1 MTIAKEKVSDTIIES
16 KEHPMDYLLRKD
28 RLPHVWCSGCGLGS
42 VLNCF
47 IHAIADS
54 GLDSKKIAIV
64 SGIGCTGRMS
74 GYLNLDVFHTTH
86 GRAIPFAIGLKL
98 ANPELKVIVLSGD
111 GDLFAIGGNHII
123 HAARRNADITVI
135 CSNNFIYGMTGGQL
149 APTTPLD
156 SWSTTSPYG
165 NVEPAFNLC
174 ALVAAAGAVY
184 VARWTS
190 LDARRLQVSMEEAI
204 HKKGFSFIE
213 VLPPC
218 PTTFGRRNK
227 FETGLKMLEY
237 FDQNTSIH
245 HNTDPKDVPIIFNGK
260 LVVGKF
266 VDLKDRPTLNDRIAR
281 ISLKSHNNE

>member
-1 MTIAKEKVSDTIIES
+1 MTISEEKIDDTILEA
-16 KEHPMDYLLRKD
+16 KKHPMDYLLRWD

-42 VLNCF
+42 VLSCF
-47 IHAIADS
+47 IHAIAES
-54 GLDSKKIAIV
+54 GEDPKNIAVV
-64 SGIGCTGRMS
+64 SGIGCTGRAS

-98 ANPELKVIVLSGD
+98 ANPKLKVIVFSGD

-149 APTTPLD
+149 APTTPMD
-156 SWSTTSPYG
+156 SWTSTSPYG

-174 ALVAAAGAVY
+174 HLVASAGAAY

-190 LDARRLQVSMEEAI
+190 LNARRLQQSMQEAI
-204 HKKGFSFIE
+204 KKKGFSFIE
-213 VLPPC
+213 VIPPC

-227 FETGLKMLEY
+227 FESGIKLLE
-237 FDQNTSIH
+237 FFRDNTIIKH
-245 HNTDPKDVPIIFNGK
+245 GIDPGEAEIRLGDKI
-260 LVVGKF
+260 VVGKF
-266 VDLKDRPTLNDRIAR
+266 IDKTDRPTLDDHIAR
-281 ISLKSHNNE
+281 IQESAK

>member
-1 MTIAKEKVSDTIIES
+1 MTVTKEEISNTILES
-16 KEHPMDYLLRKD
+16 KKHPMDYLLRWD

-42 VLNCF
+42 VLSCF
-47 IHAIADS
+47 VQAIADS

-64 SGIGCTGRMS
+64 SGIGCTGRAS

-98 ANPELKVIVLSGD
+98 ANPDLHVIVFSGD

-149 APTTPLD
+149 APTTPID
-156 SWSTTSPYG
+156 SWSSTSPYG

-174 ALVAAAGAVY
+174 HLVYSAGANY

-190 LDARRLQVSMEEAI
+190 LNVRRLQESMKEAI
-204 HKKGFSFIE
+204 LNKGFSFIE
-213 VLPPC
+213 VLSPC
-218 PTTFGRRNK
+218 PTTFGRRNE
-227 FETGLKMLEY
+227 FDTGLKMLQY
-237 FDQNTSIH
+237 FDENTVIR
-245 HNTDPKDVPIIFNGK
+245 HNIDPKDVPIIFGST
-260 LVVGKF
+260 LVIGKF
-266 VDLKDRPTLNDRIAR
+266 VDKPDQPTLDDRIAM
-281 ISLKSHNNE
+281 ITLKSKK

>member
-1 MTIAKEKVSDTIIES
+1 MTVTKKEISNTIIEA
-16 KEHPMDYLLRKD
+16 KKHPMDNLLRWD

-42 VLNCF
+42 VLSCF
-47 IHAIADS
+47 VHAIVES
-54 GLDSKKIAIV
+54 GIDPKKIAVV
-64 SGIGCTGRMS
+64 SGIGCTGRAS

-98 ANPELKVIVLSGD
+98 ANPELHVVVFSGD

-149 APTTPLD
+149 APTTPEE
-156 SWSTTSPYG
+156 SWTSTSPYG
-165 NVEPAFNLC
+165 NVEPPFNLT
-174 ALVAAAGAVY
+174 ALVAAAGASY

-190 LDARRLQVSMEEAI
+190 LDARRLQTSMVEAL
-204 HKKGFSFIE
+204 HKRGFSFIE

-227 FETGLKMLEY
+227 FDDGLKMLQY
-237 FDQNTSIH
+237 FREMSVIKH
-245 HNTDPKDVPIIFNGK
+245 GVDPKDVPIIFGK
-260 LVVGKF
+260 ELVVGKF
-266 VDLKDRPTLNDRIAR
+266 VDKPDRPTLDDRIGR
-281 ISLKSHNNE
+281 LYIKSHER